1 LPHTSTVVFT
11 FRSWLQIVL
20 LTYTIIRK
28 AHLFFTFLTKCY
40 TSFTLHY
47 TTERDPISHSV
58 TTFHIKPMTSV
69 LKHTSSAIHHFATI
83 SHEMLNVSH
92 SMSTWQ
98 RHNNICHCLDAY
110 R

>member
-1 LPHTSTVVFT
+1 
-11 FRSWLQIVL
+11 
-20 LTYTIIRK
+20 
-28 AHLFFTFLTKCY
+28 LTKCY

-92 SMSTWQ
+92 NMATWQ
-98 RHNNICHCLDAY
+98 KHNNICHCLDAY
-110 R
+110 HCRKSDAYISTWILQQILAE